1 MDQRYTR
8 GSELDVLIVGA
19 GMVGLSL
26 ALALGRTALKV
37 GVIEAR
43 SLSDQ
48 AAQDDGR
55 ASAIALGS
63 AHILDQLGVWRLL
76 QALGV
81 SPVHEIQISD
91 EGYGRVTTLRR
102 EDMQVE
108 ALGYIV
114 ENRATIAALLEAI
127 SQCGNIHW
135 IRPASLTR
143 LHYGTSAIVATVQQ
157 GEHIHHYT
165 ARLVIGADGR
175 QSFVRRWAHLPLRS
189 WAYEQVLVVCTITTE
204 HPHHHIGYERFHAS
218 GPFAIL
224 PMAPLLSMPDQHRCC
239 IVWTIPRAQ
248 QQVLTGL
255 SDEEFIVALRP
266 YLSPNLGQVLSVSPR
281 AYYAPRRQHAQQYV
295 APRIALIGDA
305 AHATHPVG
313 GQGFNMGLRDVA
325 MLAPLLSQAHLQGKD
340 LGDER
345 WLRRYQQQRQR
356 DNETVLF
363 GTDLAN
369 RLFSNSALP
378 LRSLRHLALQGIEHI
393 PAWRHQF
400 LRYAMGVTPQQSM
413 ATALWP

>member
-1 MDQRYTR
+1 MDRR
-8 GSELDVLIVGA
+8 HVNGSDFDVLIVGA

-26 ALALGRTALKV
+26 AVALGRTALKV
-37 GVIEAR
+37 GVIEAK

-63 AHILDQLGVWRLL
+63 AQILDQLGVWRSL
-76 QALGV
+76 QSLGV

-91 EGYGRVTTLRR
+91 EGYDHVTTLRR
-102 EDMQVE
+102 EDMEVE

-114 ENRATIAALLEAI
+114 ENRATTAALVDRL
-127 SQCGNIHW
+127 SQCSNIHW
-135 IRPASLTR
+135 MRPAMLASLA
-143 LHYGTSAIVATVQQ
+143 YQAGAIAATVHQ
-157 GEHIHHYT
+157 GGQTHQYT
-165 ARLVIGADGR
+165 AKVVIGADGR
-175 QSFVRRWAHLPLRS
+175 QSQVRRWAHLPLRE
-189 WAYEQVLVVCTITTE
+189 WAYDQVLVVCTITTE
-204 HPHHHIGYERFHAS
+204 QPHQQIGYERFHAS

-224 PMAPLLSMPDQHRCC
+224 PMAPLLSKPDQHRCC
-239 IVWTIPRAQ
+239 VVWTVPRRQ
-248 QQVLTGL
+248 QQVIMGL
-255 SDEEFIVALRP
+255 SDAEFIAALYP

-281 AYYAPRRQHAQQYV
+281 AYYVPRRQHAQQYV

-325 MLAPLLSQAHLQGKD
+325 MLLPLLSQAHLQGKD

-345 WLRRYQQQRQR
+345 LLRHYQQQRHR

-369 RLFSNSALP
+369 RLFSTSALP
-378 LRSLRHLALQGIEHI
+378 LRSLRHLALLSIERI
-393 PAWRHQF
+393 PALRHQF
-400 LRYAMGVTPQQSM
+400 LRYAMGVSSGQSP